1 VEQAAPDY
9 VFLSVFHPRDTLR
22 DAAWQAGLAALRGR
36 AEVVQTRVNG
46 EDGKTSSLLMKMP
59 ARRGNP

>member
-1 VEQAAPDY
+1 V
-9 VFLSVFHPRDTLR
+9 
-22 DAAWQAGLAALRGR
+22 AALLGR